1 MKMIY
6 ILKCLINQLSDSELK
21 DETLTRP
28 TTIEV
33 TNVIGKD
40 YEVTIKEV
48 YNHK

>member
-1 MKMIY
+1 MKAIY

-21 DETLTRP
+21 DVTIDRP

-33 TNVIGKD
+33 TNVVGKN

-48 YNHK
+48 